1 LDIRQETNS
10 GNKEISMKR
19 NAGFTLIELIIVIVI
34 LGILAVVAA
43 PKFINMQS
51 DAKAAVVQGMKGS
64 MSAASQMVYSKSI
77 INGTDKK
84 ASTTLA
90 LSDGTSVATVYG
102 YPAASATGIF
112 NALNVVATK
121 NSSTADWGYGTG
133 SVPDAVGSST
143 TVSGFIMWPKGV
155 ATSGTAAVTAACYVG
170 YAPAKTTAATG
181 TASATY
187 TAPVITIVTTGC

>member
-1 LDIRQETNS
+1 
-10 GNKEISMKR
+10 MKR

-77 INGTDKK
+77 VNGTDKK
-84 ASTTLA
+84 ASTTLT
-90 LSDGTSVATVYG
+90 LGDGVSVTTVYG
-102 YPAASATGIF
+102 YPAATAAGIF
-112 NALNVVATK
+112 NALNVEATQ

-133 SVPDAVGSST
+133 SVTNSAGTAVT
-143 TVSGFIMWPKGV
+143 GFVMWPKGV
-155 ATSGTAAVTAACYVG
+155 ATSGTAAITAACYVG
-170 YAPAKTTAATG
+170 YAPAVTGSTSVNGSTVTT
-181 TASATY
+181 Y
-187 TAPVITIVTTGC
+187 LAPKITIVTTGC